1 MNFEINKYL
10 LRKMG
15 WYDYSYSIGLGQK
28 IGNKYTLFDSDPL
41 VRFFID
47 QENIRKCFIIKELSP
62 QEKQKSK
69 NLYKFIIAD
78 YNGGLPDMKTF
89 EFNSNEELFKLI
101 IKYEACNE
109 DYQRHFKIN
118 KLLNK

>member
-1 MNFEINKYL
+1 
-10 LRKMG
+10 MG

-28 IGNKYTLFDSDPL
+28 IGNKYTLFDSDPF

-47 QENIRKCFIIKELSP
+47 QESIKKCFIIKELSP

-69 NLYKFIIAD
+69 NSYKFIIAD
-78 YNGGLPDMKTF
+78 YNNGLPDIETL
-89 EFNSNEELFKLI
+89 EFNSNEELFKMV

>member
-1 MNFEINKYL
+1 MEFEINTYL

-15 WYDYSYSIGLGQK
+15 WYDYSYSIGIGQK
-28 IGNKYTLFDSDPL
+28 IGKNYTLFDSDPF

-47 QENIRKCFIIKELSP
+47 KENIKKCFIIKELSP
-62 QEKQKSK
+62 NEKQKTKKS
-69 NLYKFIIAD
+69 YKFIVAD
-78 YNGGLPDMKTF
+78 YKDDLPEMKTF
-89 EFNSNEELFKLI
+89 EFSSNEELFKLI

>member
-1 MNFEINKYL
+1 MKFEINTYL

-15 WYDYSYSIGLGQK
+15 WYDYSYSIGLGQR
-28 IGNKYTLFDSDPL
+28 IGNKYTLFESDPL

-47 QENIRKCFIIKELSP
+47 REDISVCFIIKELSP
-62 QEKQKSK
+62 SEKQKSK
-69 NLYKFIIAD
+69 KLYKFIIAD
-78 YNGGLPDMKTF
+78 YNSGLPDMKTF

-101 IKYEACNE
+101 IKYEACND

-118 KLLNK
+118 KLLK

>member
-1 MNFEINKYL
+1 
-10 LRKMG
+10 MG
-15 WYDYSYSIGLGQK
+15 WCDYSYSIGIGQK
-28 IGNKYTLFDSDPL
+28 NGITLFDSDPF

-47 QENIRKCFIIKELSP
+47 KEIIKKCFIIKELSP

-69 NLYKFIIAD
+69 KLYKFIIAD
-78 YNGGLPDMKTF
+78 YNNGLPDIKTF
-89 EFNSNEELFKLI
+89 ELSSNEELFKLI
-101 IKYEACNE
+101 IKYEACDE